1 MLQLTITPATAS
13 QDDLVKAVSIL
24 NSYIDADRKPL
35 EIRLEARHA
44 QSLAAAV
51 HATATASAAIHPD
64 DNPAAGSPCAVEA
77 FKGAPEQSTLD
88 PAAAFGTVVGAG
100 FTTDPALAF
109 GAPGNVPAAPAPFI
123 AGAAQPSIAPEA
135 TPGISTS
142 PTASLPSAPAS
153 ASAAPIVAA
162 PVPPGPTNA
171 PGVDVDAAGL
181 PWDGRIHSSSK
192 EKNKTDSK
200 WRARRGVDAG
210 VVATVEAEL
219 RAVMAAPG
227 APGNVPPAGTLSVSS
242 PTPVSAPA
250 ALPTV
255 PPAPAVAA
263 LSGNVPNVPPP
274 PMHGNPAAPIATQ
287 IVSATSPATVLPV
300 SSAPAPSGLPLGY
313 PELAQKITAGLA
325 GKTLTAEQITAACQS
340 VQIPA
345 FPLLATRPD
354 LVPAVAAALGLA

>member
-35 EIRLEARHA
+35 EIRLDNGQA
-44 QSLAAAV
+44 QRLAAAV
-51 HATATASAAIHPD
+51 HATATASATLHPD

-227 APGNVPPAGTLSVSS
+227 APAASVATPPPPPGVHAA
-242 PTPVSAPA
+242 SAIPSHELA
-250 ALPTV
+250 A
-255 PPAPAVAA
+255 AP
-263 LSGNVPNVPPP
+263 LPNVPPP
-274 PMHGNPAAPIATQ
+274 PMPGNPAAPIATP